1 MNTVIENILTRRSVR
16 KYKPDMIPD
25 DILNAIIEA
34 GLYAP
39 STKNLQTRHFAVIKG
54 QGNIDK
60 VTEITRTATSLCE
73 PMRYPKVLN
82 PAYTVNF
89 GAPVFIIVTADPSSG
104 NPEADGAVALEN
116 MFLAAHSLGVGS
128 VWINQ
133 LVPLSDIAVFRDFL
147 TRCGVPEGYKV
158 CGAAAFGYS
167 ATEPAKAFPRKEG
180 QVAIIEQLP

>member
-1 MNTVIENILTRRSVR
+1 MNPIIQNILTRRSVR
-16 KYKPDMIPD
+16 KFKPDMIAD
-25 DILNAIIEA
+25 NILDAIIEA

-39 STKNLQTRHFAVIKG
+39 STKNKQARHFAIIKG
-54 QGNIDK
+54 QPNIDK
-60 VTEITRTATSLCE
+60 VTDITREATALCE

-89 GAPVFIIVTADPSSG
+89 GAPVFIIVTADPESG

-133 LVPLSDIAVFRDFL
+133 LVPLANVPIFREFL
-147 TRCGVPEGYKV
+147 TRCGVPEGYVV

-167 ATEPAKAFPRKEG
+167 AAEPVAAFPRREG
-180 QVAIIEQLP
+180 QVTVIEEL